1 MDCQWDKHLISLL
14 GLSCGEYALKET
26 TSKTIS
32 HHACKNNNAVIMSD
46 RQQVLYSTSLFP
58 RLS

>member
-1 MDCQWDKHLISLL
+1 MDCQWDKNVICLL

-32 HHACKNNNAVIMSD
+32 HHARKNNNAMIMSD
-46 RQQVLYSTSLFP
+46 RQQVLHSTTIFP
-58 RLS
+58 CLS